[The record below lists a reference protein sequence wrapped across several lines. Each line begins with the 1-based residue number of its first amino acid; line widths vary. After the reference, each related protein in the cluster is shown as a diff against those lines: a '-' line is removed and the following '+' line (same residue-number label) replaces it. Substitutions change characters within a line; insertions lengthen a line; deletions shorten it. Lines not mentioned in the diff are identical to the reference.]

1 MNELTAFLQV
11 LIPPVLAVAALVIL
25 VRGRA
30 SSESLVI
37 NQMLKRI
44 DDLET
49 KMTLS
54 LAWAMQLSQQVVE
67 LGGKPIRFEDVE
79 RMQNAAVSS
88 IKSDPSKLLGVL
100 STLFSIDE
108 LESLAF
114 ELGAKEGSLGNG
126 EIDARALRLIRYAK
140 SRNKVDVLAHLVW
153 RQRPDAYIG
162 DAT

>member
-79 RMQNAAVSS
+79 RM
-88 IKSDPSKLLGVL
+88 
-100 STLFSIDE
+100 
-108 LESLAF
+108 
-114 ELGAKEGSLGNG
+114 
-126 EIDARALRLIRYAK
+126 
-140 SRNKVDVLAHLVW
+140 
-153 RQRPDAYIG
+153 
-162 DAT
+162 